1 MNYRFKNKFLL
12 ILKSYFQILSSP
24 IRDINHSLCKF
35 DLDEINIK
43 MDIFADDRMVLNA
56 TVQRCLLQD
65 TRRQNKSEKM

>member
-1 MNYRFKNKFLL
+1 MFKLC
-12 ILKSYFQILSSP
+12 FQILSSP

-43 MDIFADDRMVLNA
+43 MDIFSDDRMVLNT
-56 TVQRCLLQD
+56 TVQRCQLQD